1 LRHMDVK
8 SLLGKLTMK
17 PWTVLVSPTF
27 DPPIFYETATVEEV
41 EEALRIGAFVQ
52 KHVSNSRN
60 SGNVHA
66 FQQRAE
72 AELNL
77 VREQKED
84 EIARQ
89 VHTVE
94 RLRKELQQL
103 RDTMRESV
111 QQARKEEAEKQML
124 EIELLQRRIEAAEE
138 RQQTL
143 LDARDAEIA
152 KAEERVRLSFQQTL
166 AIREE
171 QVRAAQEALRALE
184 TAYKTQVDELRS
196 LNEFVRRKTTN
207 VKVKGNQFEAEIR
220 EHLVRAFGIFPG
232 FAILDTAKGVGHAG
246 DFLVQL
252 GEHQTLWEVKHYDKP
267 VPKAEVDKF
276 RRDMMENPAVRV
288 GVMISKST
296 DIVGKTGK
304 RDHEFCEGKLLL
316 FLTRFEEVEEPV
328 DLLQSLLTLFEIWWE
343 VQREEEAVEV
353 FQDAFRELEKVL
365 GELTKRRQEWR
376 VHRTRMEETIRWMSD
391 AVEEAEGH
399 VESLVKRI
407 RSGHASPTLEIPPLF
422 RDVPDDK
429 LRDTIATL
437 LQVYKGGE
445 GDVKLNDLADVLAAK
460 KNLSKST
467 ARQHVLAA
475 LQDSA
480 VVALP
485 GKPTLVRGLVP
496 LEKT

>member
-1 LRHMDVK
+1 
-8 SLLGKLTMK
+8 MK
-17 PWTVLVSPTF
+17 PFTVLTSSTF
-27 DPPIFYETATVEEV
+27 DPPAFYETATVEEV

-60 SGNVHA
+60 TGNVHA

-77 VREQKED
+77 VREQKEN
-84 EIARQ
+84 EIAKQ
-89 VHTVE
+89 VYTVE

-103 RDTMRESV
+103 RDTMHTTV
-111 QQARKEEAEKQML
+111 QEARKEEAEGRRL
-124 EIELLQRRIEAAEE
+124 ELELLQRRLEAAEE
-138 RQQTL
+138 RQRAL
-143 LDARDAEIA
+143 VDARDGDIA
-152 KAEERVRLSFQQTL
+152 KAEERVRLSFIQTL
-166 AIREE
+166 TIREE
-171 QVRAAQEALRALE
+171 QVRTAQDALKSLE
-184 TAYKTQVDELRS
+184 TAYKSQVEELRC
-196 LNEFVRRKTTN
+196 LNEFVRRKTAN
-207 VKVKGNQFEAEIR
+207 VKVKGNQFESEIR
-220 EHLVRAFGIFPG
+220 DYLVRAFGIFPD
-232 FAILDTAKGVGHAG
+232 FAILDTARGVGHAG
-246 DFLVQL
+246 DFIVQL

-267 VPKAEVDKF
+267 VPKTEVEKF
-276 RRDMMENPAVRV
+276 RRDMMENPAVHV

-296 DIVGKTGK
+296 DIVGKGK

-316 FLTRFEEVEEPV
+316 YLTRFEEVEEPV
-328 DLLQSLLTLFEIWWE
+328 DLLQSLLPQFQIWWE

-376 VHRTRMEETIRWMSD
+376 VHRSRMEETIRWMSD

-399 VESLVKRI
+399 VESLVRRI
-407 RSGHASPTLEIPPLF
+407 RSGHASPSLEIPPLF

-437 LQVYKGGE
+437 LQVYKAGE
-445 GDVKLNDLADVLAAK
+445 GDVKLNDLADVLVMK

-480 VVALP
+480 VVQLP
-485 GKPTLVRGLVP
+485 GKPTLVRGLV
-496 LEKT
+496 LIER

>member
-1 LRHMDVK
+1 
-8 SLLGKLTMK
+8 MK

-27 DPPIFYETATVEEV
+27 TPPAFYETATVEEV

-60 SGNVHA
+60 SGNVDA
-66 FQQRAE
+66 FQRRAE
-72 AELNL
+72 AELTL

-89 VHTVE
+89 VQIAQG
-94 RLRKELQQL
+94 LRQELQKV
-103 RDTMRESV
+103 RDTLRESI
-111 QQARKEEAEKQML
+111 QQVRKEEAEKQML
-124 EIELLQRRIEAAEE
+124 EIELLQRRLEAAEE
-138 RQQTL
+138 RQRAL
-143 LDARDAEIA
+143 LDARDTEIA
-152 KAEERVRLSFQQTL
+152 KAEERVRMSFLQTL

-171 QVRAAQEALRALE
+171 QVRSAQEALRALE
-184 TAYKTQVDELRS
+184 TTYKTQVDELRS
-196 LNEFVRRKTTN
+196 LNEFIRRKTTN
-207 VKVKGNQFEAEIR
+207 VKVKGNQFESEIR
-220 EHLVRAFGIFPG
+220 EHLMRAFGIFPG
-232 FAILDTAKGVGHAG
+232 FAILDTARGVGHAG

-267 VPKAEVDKF
+267 VPKAEVEKF

-316 FLTRFEEVEEPV
+316 YLTRFEEVEDPV
-328 DLLQSLLTLFEIWWE
+328 DLLQSLLALFEIWWE

-353 FQDAFRELEKVL
+353 FQDTFRELEKVL
-365 GELTKRRQEWR
+365 SELTKRRQEWR
-376 VHRTRMEETIRWMSD
+376 IHRSRMEETIRWMSD

-407 RSGHASPTLEIPPLF
+407 RTGHASPTLEIPAPF

-429 LRDTIATL
+429 LRDTIACL
-437 LQVYKGGE
+437 LQVYKAGE
-445 GDVKLNDLADVLAAK
+445 GDVRLNDMADVLATR

-480 VVALP
+480 VIALP
-485 GKPTLVRGLVP
+485 GKPTLVRGLAL

>member
-1 LRHMDVK
+1 
-8 SLLGKLTMK
+8 MK
-17 PWTVLVSPTF
+17 PFTVLISPTF
-27 DPPIFYETATVEEV
+27 DPPAFYETATVEEV

-60 SGNVHA
+60 TGNVHA

-77 VREQKED
+77 VREQKEN
-84 EIARQ
+84 EIAKQ
-89 VHTVE
+89 VYTVE

-103 RDTMRESV
+103 RDTMHTTV
-111 QQARKEEAEKQML
+111 QEARKEEVEGRRL
-124 EIELLQRRIEAAEE
+124 ELELLQRRLEAAEE
-138 RQQTL
+138 RQRTL
-143 LDARDAEIA
+143 VDARDADIA
-152 KAEERVRLSFQQTL
+152 KAEERVRLSFIQTL
-166 AIREE
+166 TIREE
-171 QVRAAQEALRALE
+171 QVRTAQDALKSLE
-184 TAYKTQVDELRS
+184 TAYKSQVDELRS
-196 LNEFVRRKTTN
+196 LNEFVRRKTAN
-207 VKVKGNQFEAEIR
+207 VKVKGNQFESEIR
-220 EHLVRAFGIFPG
+220 EHLVRAFGIFPD
-232 FAILDTAKGVGHAG
+232 FAILDTARGVGHAG
-246 DFLVQL
+246 DFIVQL
-252 GEHQTLWEVKHYDKP
+252 GEHQVLWEVKHYDKP
-267 VPKAEVDKF
+267 VPKTEVDKF
-276 RRDMMENPAVRV
+276 RRDMMENPAVHV

-296 DIVGKTGK
+296 DIVGKGK

-316 FLTRFEEVEEPV
+316 YLTRFEEVEEPV
-328 DLLQSLLTLFEIWWE
+328 DLLQSLLPQFQIWWE

-353 FQDAFRELEKVL
+353 FQEAFRELEKVL

-376 VHRTRMEETIRWMSD
+376 VHRSRMEETIRWMSD
-391 AVEEAEGH
+391 AVEDAEGH

-407 RSGHASPTLEIPPLF
+407 RSGHASPSLEIPPLF

-437 LQVYKGGE
+437 LQVYKAGE

-480 VVALP
+480 VIQLP
-485 GKPTLVRGLVP
+485 GKPTLVRGLV
-496 LEKT
+496 LIEK